1 MGMKKIKRFSLSVLI
16 LSLIVSSMTLVPN
29 QIRAE
34 SVKKSISMYTSVGA
48 EEVYGRFDLWELIP
62 AEYRKKDG
70 VQIHRMNIVG
80 EQKSYGVTGHGGGD
94 SYMCGISSTS
104 YMGYNGK
111 EEFIDYTS
119 TWGSKGDYQSGKAP
133 INANIS
139 KEFTNLVLNGNQD
152 WYIYL
157 SGKREG
163 ILWDTAT
170 TYLRVDVEL
179 EFSPPNSPPS
189 IKVNNDGTTKYIGAA
204 NTLVISG
211 SATDPDGDT
220 LTVSAAV
227 AGVVKSTTTKGD
239 WSLTWPA
246 AELPE
251 GTFSNITVK
260 ADDGRGGEA
269 SATYSGPIVI
279 DKTPPSNPTI
289 TPSITGWTMQDVS
302 VTVVPGSDSGSGV
315 QKTEYSLSGATSKG
329 WTAFT
334 APFVV
339 SSEGSTTITAR
350 TVDRAGNMGM
360 STSTVRIDRTAPTT
374 PILEYSS
381 PGGTANGWSNEDY
394 RISLIH
400 GDDSMSGIKHSEI
413 SIGGQPW
420 QTYSQPFKVSQ
431 EGTTQITA
439 RSIDNVGNVGPEASV
454 TVRLDRTA
462 PTISISPMEREWD
475 DQDIEVEIRFSDE
488 LSGIDPN
495 SRKYSVTQSPY
506 FSYWKTA
513 TSDVQHITISDE
525 GEWYVHARVSDLA
538 GNTTDVQ
545 TQKLRLQRQ
554 PEVRDTWVDNVTT
567 NSITLAWF
575 LPIEGTPTE
584 GYKYWIKN
592 LTTGKMKMVEYPSDS
607 VEDEGLE
614 PGTYYEY
621 EIWVENNVGRS
632 PSKVIG
638 VYTLPAA
645 PGNLAVYPT
654 ERDPSTAKIY
664 FDASQSAEKYHIGVL
679 KYYPREPDVP
689 EPDPEIIFQTT
700 VTKATYHQVN
710 NLQPGSNYTIVVV
723 AENES
728 GIGDRAQVGYLSLPA
743 EPGEF
748 TSVAIK
754 TDEVHLSWSTVTTA
768 TYHELERNTKV
779 IYGGTETTYRDRG
792 LRAGTEY
799 DYAVSAK
806 NETGFGARA
815 VLDKVITLPGE
826 VNMIPSNIGMDG
838 VTARWE
844 SIRGAAS
851 YILDIDGQTMT
862 TVTAATYGTV
872 QEYTFGNLKPGTPY
886 RVGIHAINRS
896 GAGEKSELF
905 VKTLPEQL
913 PQGSIEVVDIGE
925 TQATL
930 RWPVASGATKYRV
943 SVGEKSYEISGNEL
957 RVTGLQGGLNYTAK
971 IEAGNESGYGPSSDV
986 SFLTLPPQIQGIKG
1000 GEHAGELR
1008 LTWDPTP
1015 SASWYTIERDGELLG
1030 RTTANT
1036 WIVKGLKAGE
1046 SYSYTLRAV
1055 NETGEGSRTPFF
1067 WRALPDELD
1076 ELEVRVEE
1084 VSEHGAVLRWQPA
1097 AGADKYRIYEGD
1109 ELLLEVDGDRA
1120 VLEELESAR
1129 QYTGLKIVPV
1139 NTGGEGYGAR
1149 VPRFETLPASDFTVG
1164 VKAGEHELQYTFELS
1179 SPHEIIVM
1187 MKDGK
1192 EVYRGT
1198 ERSFILSSLPSGA
1211 KVRVEVWT
1219 ENSLGQRSKG
1229 QMIEAQTLPDGNSG
1243 SGGSGGSWTWTGD
1256 GQEKPKPTE
1265 PVEVPE
1271 NPDGSSDVQDGQ
1283 EGQGGRGGA
1292 AYTDIDHLWNKE
1304 QVLALH
1310 ERGIIPSSEDGKF
1323 GPEEGVTRAEFM
1335 DMIVR
1340 TLQLEGKEAPPML
1353 FKDVGQKAW
1362 YYRSLRI
1369 AHANGIVKGYNLEEF
1384 RPDEKISREQAAKML
1399 GNSIGSKEMTELS
1412 FRDKDRIAHWAKEEV
1427 EALAAKEVIKG
1438 YPDGTFRPKKE
1449 VNRAEGVAFIFNV
1462 LK

>member
-70 VQIHRMNIVG
+70 VQIHRMKIVG
-80 EQKSYGVTGHGGGD
+80 EQKSYGVLGHGGGD
-94 SYMCGISSTS
+94 SYMCGISSYS

-133 INANIS
+133 ISANIS

-189 IKVNNDGTTKYIGAA
+189 IKVNNDATKYIGAA

-227 AGVVKSTTTKGD
+227 AGIVKSTTTKGD

-251 GTFSNITVK
+251 GTFSNITIK

-269 SATYSGPIVI
+269 TVTYSGPIVI

-289 TPSITGWTMQDVS
+289 TPAIANWTKQDVS
-302 VTVVPGSDSGSGV
+302 VTVVPGADSGSGV

-329 WTAFT
+329 WTAYT
-334 APFVV
+334 SPFVV

-350 TVDRAGNMGM
+350 TVDRAGNVGT

-400 GDDSMSGIKHSEI
+400 GSDSMSGIKHSQT
-413 SIGGQPW
+413 SINGGPW
-420 QTYSQPFKVSQ
+420 QPYSQPFPVSQ
-431 EGTTQITA
+431 EGVTRIAA
-439 RSIDNVGNVGPEASV
+439 RSTDNVGNVGPEAAL
-454 TVRLDRTA
+454 TVKVDRTA
-462 PTISISPMEREWD
+462 PTITISPMEREWD
-475 DQDIEVEIRFSDE
+475 DQDIEVEIRYSDD
-488 LSGIDPN
+488 LSGIDEN
-495 SRKYSVTQSPY
+495 SRKYSVSQGEEPPI
-506 FSYWKTA
+506 YWNTA
-513 TSDVQHITISDE
+513 TSDVQHLTITNE
-525 GEWYVHARVSDLA
+525 GEWYVHAMVSDLA
-538 GNTTDVQ
+538 GNTTQ
-545 TQKLRLQRQ
+545 LRTAELRLQRL

-567 NSITLAWF
+567 DSITLAWF
-575 LPIEGTPTE
+575 LPEEGTATE

-592 LTTGKMKMVEYPSDS
+592 RTTGSTQMVEFPNDRF
-607 VEDEGLE
+607 EDGGLK

-621 EIWVENNVGRS
+621 EVWVENHIGKS
-632 PSKVIG
+632 PSKIIG
-638 VYTLPAA
+638 AYTLAAA
-645 PGNLAVYPT
+645 PGNLAVYAVD
-654 ERDPSTAKIY
+654 RDPSIAKIY

-700 VTKATYHQVN
+700 VTEATYHLIE

-723 AENES
+723 GENES
-728 GIGDRAQVGYLSLPA
+728 GIGERAQVGYLSLPA

-748 TSVAIK
+748 RTIQVK
-754 TDEVHLSWSTVTTA
+754 TDEIAMSWETVTSA
-768 TYHELERNTKV
+768 TYFEVERNERV
-779 IYGGTETTYRDRG
+779 VFGGSETRFRDTG
-792 LRAGTEY
+792 LSSGTEY
-799 DYAVSAK
+799 NYAVSAK
-806 NETGFGARA
+806 NATGFGSKSI
-815 VLDKVITLPGE
+815 LTNVITLPGR
-826 VNMIPSNIGMDG
+826 IYSPSILAGTDNITVQWDT
-838 VTARWE
+838 VF
-844 SIRGAAS
+844 GAAN
-851 YILDIDGQTMT
+851 YTLQLDGKEVA
-862 TVTAATYGTV
+862 TVTAATYGRP
-872 QEYTFGNLKPGTPY
+872 QAYTIEGLQPGTSY
-886 RVGIHAINRS
+886 RLTLYATNRS
-896 GAGEKSELF
+896 GPGEENSLSVITK
-905 VKTLPEQL
+905 PE
-913 PQGSIEVVDIGE
+913 SIPANSLSIDEIYE
-925 TQATL
+925 TGARI
-930 RWPVASGATKYRV
+930 RWQESTGASKYRV
-943 SVGEKSYEISGNEL
+943 TVDGKIYELSGTEL
-957 RVTGLQGGLNYTAK
+957 HLKGLSGGQHYTVTV
-971 IEAGNESGYGPSSDV
+971 EAGNQSGYGPSTIA
-986 SFLTLPPQIQGIKG
+986 SFLTLPAEVQGIS
-1000 GEHAGELR
+1000 GEERNGVLYLSWKSDLSAEWYIIELNGKSIGK
-1008 LTWDPTP
+1008 T
-1015 SASWYTIERDGELLG
+1015 SATVWLYE
-1030 RTTANT
+1030 
-1036 WIVKGLKAGE
+1036 GLEAGE
-1046 SYSYTLRAV
+1046 SYQFHLRAV
-1055 NETGEGSRTPFF
+1055 NETGEGQRTPFI
-1067 WRALPDELD
+1067 WRALPNGLD
-1076 ELEVRVEE
+1076 QLQVRVDE
-1084 VSEHGAVLRWQPA
+1084 VNEHGAVLSWEPT
-1097 AGADKYRIYEGD
+1097 AGADGYRIYEGEHD
-1109 ELLLEVDGDRA
+1109 LLQVEESHA
-1120 VLEELESAR
+1120 VLDGLESAR
-1129 QYTGLKIVPV
+1129 KYTGLMIVPV
-1139 NTGGEGYGAR
+1139 NTTGESTGAR
-1149 VPRFETLPASDFTVG
+1149 VPSFETLPSGEFSVNVKPG
-1164 VKAGEHELQYTFELS
+1164 VHELELRIEMS
-1179 SPHEIIVM
+1179 STNEIIVVL
-1187 MKDGK
+1187 KEGK
-1192 EVYRGT
+1192 EAYRGT
-1198 ERSFILSSLPSGA
+1198 DRVVVLDSLPAGTEI
-1211 KVRVEVWT
+1211 KLEVWT
-1219 ENSLGQRSKG
+1219 ENALGQRSKG
-1229 QMIEAQTLPDGNSG
+1229 QIIRKKTLYDSSSG
-1243 SGGSGGSWTWTGD
+1243 SGGGTDSSWS
-1256 GQEKPKPTE
+1256 
-1265 PVEVPE
+1265 
-1271 NPDGSSDVQDGQ
+1271 GSSPKD
-1283 EGQGGRGGA
+1283 QGEPGNEKIEEVDTDEPNDPSKGEEKSWNGF
-1292 AYTDIDHLWNKE
+1292 TDIDRLWNKE

-1310 ERGIIPSSEDGKF
+1310 ERGIIPSSEDKKF
-1323 GPEEGVTRAEFM
+1323 GPEESVTRAEFM

-1340 TLQLEGKEAPPML
+1340 ALQLEGKEAPPML
-1353 FKDVGQKAW
+1353 FKDVDPKAW

-1399 GNSIGSKEMTELS
+1399 GNSIGSKEMVELS

-1438 YPDGTFRPKKE
+1438 YPDGTFKPKKE